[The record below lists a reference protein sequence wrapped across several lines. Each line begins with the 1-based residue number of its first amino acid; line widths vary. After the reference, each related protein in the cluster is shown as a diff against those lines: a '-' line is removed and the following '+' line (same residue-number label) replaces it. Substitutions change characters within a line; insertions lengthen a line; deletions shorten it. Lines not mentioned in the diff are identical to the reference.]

1 VLRPRERRVAAPPD
15 RRVSVVYDM
24 AFRDRFFTPAT
35 ARAILS
41 WRILLGAAFGV
52 AAGLLGASVPIA
64 IAAGAAVYAV
74 SVLLAMP
81 RGAKLPVIDAFT
93 LSEPWRHL
101 MQSAQASQRKLHDT
115 IAAVP
120 RGPLREQLDE
130 ISTQLQ
136 HGLAE
141 AYRVAKA
148 GDDIDDVVRKL
159 DPPALKSKLATAEQR
174 AATDPSPE
182 NTAAA
187 AAIREQLDSAERLK
201 QQSQQTA
208 ATLRL
213 NQAQLD
219 GLVTRAAEVR
229 IGSAA
234 TATYA
239 DEVGELV
246 LKLEA
251 LRQAVEETRTV

>member
-1 VLRPRERRVAAPPD
+1 
-15 RRVSVVYDM
+15 M
-24 AFRDRFFTPAT
+24 AFRDRFYTPAT

-52 AAGLLGASVPIA
+52 AAGLLGASVPVA
-64 IAAGAAVYAV
+64 IAAGAAVYVV

-81 RGAKLPVIDAFT
+81 RGSKLPAIDAFT
-93 LSEPWRHL
+93 LSEPWRQL
-101 MQSAQASQRKLHDT
+101 MQSAQGSQRKLRET

-120 RGPLREQLDE
+120 TGPLRQQLDA
-130 ISTQLQ
+130 ISAQLE

-148 GDDIDDVVRKL
+148 GDDIDDVVRRL
-159 DPPALKSKLATAEQR
+159 DPPGLRSKLATAEQR
-174 AATDPSPE
+174 AAADPSPD
-182 NTAAA
+182 NTAATA
-187 AAIREQLDSAERLK
+187 SIRQQLETAERLK
-201 QQSQQTA
+201 QQSEQTA

-219 GLVTRAAEVR
+219 GLVARAAEVR
-229 IGSAA
+229 IGNAD
-234 TATYA
+234 TDTYRE
-239 DEVGELV
+239 EVGELV

-251 LRQAVEETRTV
+251 LRQAVEETRTA

>member
-1 VLRPRERRVAAPPD
+1 MF
-15 RRVSVVYDM
+15 VSVNGEM
-24 AFRDRFFTPAT
+24 SFRDRFFTPAT

-52 AAGLLGASVPIA
+52 AAGLLGASVPVA

-81 RGAKLPVIDAFT
+81 RGSKLPAIDAFT
-93 LSEPWRHL
+93 LSEPWRQL
-101 MQSAQASQRKLHDT
+101 MKDAQGSQRKLRET
-115 IAAVP
+115 IAAVSA
-120 RGPLREQLDE
+120 GPLRQQLDA
-130 ISTQLQ
+130 ISAELER
-136 HGLAE
+136 GLGE

-159 DPPALKSKLATAEQR
+159 DPPRLRSKLGAAEQR
-174 AATDPSPE
+174 AASDPSPD
-182 NTAAA
+182 NTAAV
-187 AAIREQLDSAERLK
+187 AAIREQLETAERLK
-201 QQSQQTA
+201 QQSEQTA

-219 GLVTRAAEVR
+219 GLVSRAAEVR
-229 IGSAA
+229 IGSAN
-234 TATYA
+234 TDTYRA
-239 DEVGELV
+239 EVDELV

-251 LRQAVEETRTV
+251 LRQAVEETRTA

>member
-1 VLRPRERRVAAPPD
+1 
-15 RRVSVVYDM
+15 M
-24 AFRDRFFTPAT
+24 AFRDRFYTPAT

-52 AAGLLGASVPIA
+52 AAGLLGVSVPIA

-81 RGAKLPVIDAFT
+81 RGSKLPAIDAFT
-93 LSEPWRHL
+93 LSEPWRQL
-101 MQSAQASQRKLHDT
+101 MKSAQGSQRKLRET

-120 RGPLREQLDE
+120 AGPLRQQLDA
-130 ISTQLQ
+130 ISAQLE
-136 HGLAE
+136 HGLGE

-159 DPPALKSKLATAEQR
+159 DPPGLRSKLATAEQR
-174 AATDPSPE
+174 AAADPSPD

-187 AAIREQLDSAERLK
+187 AAIREQLDTAERLK
-201 QQSQQTA
+201 QQSEQAA

-219 GLVTRAAEVR
+219 GLVARAAEVR

-234 TATYA
+234 TDTYRE
-239 DEVGELV
+239 EVGELV

-251 LRQAVEETRTV
+251 LRQAVEETRTA

>member
-1 VLRPRERRVAAPPD
+1 
-15 RRVSVVYDM
+15 M

-35 ARAILS
+35 AKAILS
-41 WRILLGAAFGV
+41 WRIGLGAAFGV
-52 AAGLLGASVPIA
+52 VAALIGVSIPVA

-81 RGAKLPVIDAFT
+81 RGSKPVAIDAFT
-93 LSEPWRHL
+93 LSEPWRKL
-101 MQSAQASQRKLHDT
+101 MQNAQGSQRKLREV

-120 RGPLREQLDE
+120 GGPLRQQLDA
-130 ISTQLQ
+130 ISSQLE
-136 HGLAE
+136 HGLSE

-148 GDDIDDVVRKL
+148 GDDIDDVVRRL
-159 DPPALKSKLATAEQR
+159 DPPGLRSKLETAERR
-174 AATDPSPE
+174 AAADPSPD
-182 NTAAA
+182 NTAAVA
-187 AAIREQLDSAERLK
+187 LLRDQLETAERLK

-229 IGSAA
+229 IGSAD
-234 TATYA
+234 TDTYRQEIA
-239 DEVGELV
+239 ELV
-246 LKLEA
+246 LRMEA
-251 LRQAVEETRTV
+251 LRQAVEETRTA